1 MTIRHVLTLGL
12 VLCFLAIPA
21 PGRAAE
27 KECDRWLKLVD
38 GEMRERKEALG
49 KRSAVDRERI
59 QKELT
64 RVGPQVV
71 EARKACSAGN
81 DKGAT
86 LMALDLWDALV
97 ESERQEGTLS
107 LNSRLNIL
115 ALRIDRLK
123 AFHQRGWR
131 SKMTDEAQRAFL
143 AEIDKF
149 DRILAD
155 VLKQPLR

>member
-1 MTIRHVLTLGL
+1 MTIRHVLTAGL
-12 VLCFLAIPA
+12 LLSFLMIPA
-21 PGRAAE
+21 PGSAAE

-38 GEMRERKEALG
+38 GEMRERKEALE
-49 KRSAVDRERI
+49 KRSGADRERI
-59 QKELT
+59 QEELA
-64 RVGPQVV
+64 RVRPQVA
-71 EARKACSAGN
+71 EARKACNAGN
-81 DKGAT
+81 DKRAT

-123 AFHQRGWR
+123 AFQQRGWR
-131 SKMTDEAQRAFL
+131 SKMTEEAQRAFL
-143 AEIDKF
+143 AEIDKL

-155 VLKQPLR
+155 VLKQTLR